1 MVKNTKGGN
10 HKNQARKDSYSNSS
24 SKTRTSNDPNEI
36 YATVSKIYGG
46 KLCDVITSNGDTLS
60 CTIRGKFSG
69 KFKHSNL
76 LSINSFVLVGI
87 HDWATDKSKCD
98 LLHIYSILDAD
109 LILPL
114 LLPSSTTYSSLPLPS
129 SLPSSFP
136 INPDQDQDLE
146 LNLLYI

>member
-10 HKNQARKDSYSNSS
+10 HKNQARKDSYSHSS
-24 SKTRTSNDPNEI
+24 SKTRISNDPNEL

-46 KLCDVITSNGDTLS
+46 KLCDVITSNGDSLS

-98 LLHIYSILDAD
+98 LLHIYSNLHAD
-109 LILPL
+109 FISDNYFNTYQ
-114 LLPSSTTYSSLPLPS
+114 SSQHTLPLPS
-129 SLPSSFP
+129 SLPIEQEQEP
-136 INPDQDQDLE
+136 DIDQDIDF
-146 LNLLYI
+146 ISI